1 MKFVSSY
8 SIVRPSPKDMVAVQD
23 KILSHLGYRL
33 LNFVGDN
40 KLQEVTF
47 RLHTEW
53 RDVAGGD
60 YVASVFTAE
69 VELVVASIL
78 DFLPEEGGG
87 HPHPHPLPPYT
98 GTEGGDTPIGAGG

>member
-69 VELVVASIL
+69 VELAVPSMFDL
-78 DFLPEEGGG
+78 LPEDGRGDTL
-87 HPHPHPLPPYT
+87 PLPPPTYT
-98 GTEGGDTPIGAGG
+98 GNEGGDTPIGAGG